1 MISAMRTLLLL
12 LTLCAATPS
21 FADFS
26 GRWKGTAV
34 LTLRNGATLSCDE
47 ISLDIRQAPDRFE
60 FGGFRYACGD
70 YGFNFTPPRLRVED
84 GKVFWKDALVGAVT
98 PTTANLLFLL
108 ANNGRARY
116 TVALVPGGMEYLD
129 EQIEHDPATG
139 RERVTSIRARLY
151 KLAALSFPAT
161 EIDARAAFDSTR

>member
-1 MISAMRTLLLL
+1 MRNLLLL
-12 LTLCAATPS
+12 SMLCAATPS

-34 LTLRNGATLSCDE
+34 LTMRSGATLTCDE

-60 FGGFRYACGD
+60 FGTFRYACGD

-84 GKVFWKDALVGAVT
+84 GKVFWKDAPVGAVT

-139 RERVTSIRARLY
+139 RERVTSIKARLY
-151 KLAALSFPAT
+151 RLAPLSSPAAGL
-161 EIDARAAFDSTR
+161 DVDAAFGPTR